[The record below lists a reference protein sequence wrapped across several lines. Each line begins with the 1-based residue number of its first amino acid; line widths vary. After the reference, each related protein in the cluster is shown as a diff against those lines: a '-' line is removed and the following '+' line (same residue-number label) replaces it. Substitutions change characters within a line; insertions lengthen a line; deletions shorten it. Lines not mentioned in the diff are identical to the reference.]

1 VRTWGQRETKA
12 AVAVSIRRRRL
23 PGAAWSASMP
33 GDHAVGLGMEKVW
46 PVGRPKRSSA
56 ALSSGSG
63 PVNLFQ
69 YSKYFLIEFK

>member
-1 VRTWGQRETKA
+1 
-12 AVAVSIRRRRL
+12 
-23 PGAAWSASMP
+23 MP